1 MKVYTAKTGDM
12 WDSIALALYGDEK
25 KSTEIMAV
33 NPRLVDIIIFSGG
46 ERVLLPD
53 NIKMAEPLTLP
64 PWRR

>member
-46 ERVLLPD
+46 EKVLLPD

>member
-1 MKVYTAKTGDM
+1 MKEYTAKTGDM

-46 ERVLLPD
+46 EKVFLPD
-53 NIKMAEPLTLP
+53 NIKIAEPLTLP

>member
-12 WDSIALALYGDEK
+12 WDSIALKLYGSEK

-33 NPRLVDIIIFSGG
+33 NPRLVDIIVFSGG
-46 ERVLLPD
+46 EKVNLPD
-53 NIKMAEPLTLP
+53 NIKVAEPETLA